1 MKECDL
7 DSRSYFLAL
16 LASCLFLAQNSRGKI
31 QSRKF
36 AILIFPPKIRAGLAE
51 EILVV
56 VEGEPLEVKCPVAAW
71 TGAVASCELRLPGF
85 NSTIAVSGEGGTV
98 AAGHSWT
105 PLGDLSKGE
114 CGVRL
119 GAARRRHAGRA
130 TCSAGK
136 HTSELQ
142 IEVIWPPSQV
152 LLLASNKFFEF
163 TEGENM
169 NFSCSSK
176 GGSPHANVSI
186 LLGNILLSK
195 LKFLIFLF
203 TFGCKNLLKSLVSG
217 IIFLQKALLF
227 SNIPNIRTYDKFS
240 RLWLGDIAPV
250 K

>member
-1 MKECDL
+1 
-7 DSRSYFLAL
+7 
-16 LASCLFLAQNSRGKI
+16 
-31 QSRKF
+31 
-36 AILIFPPKIRAGLAE
+36 LAE

-56 VEGEPLEVKCPVAAW
+56 VEGEPLEVKCPKVW
-71 TGAVASCELRLPGF
+71 TGAVASCELRLPGL
-85 NSTIAVSGEGGTV
+85 NSSITVSGEGGTV

-163 TEGENM
+163 TEGEIM
-169 NFSCSSK
+169 NFSCSSE

-195 LKFLIFLF
+195 LKFLVFLF
-203 TFGCKNLLKSLVSG
+203 SFGCSNVQKSLVFS
-217 IIFLQKALLF
+217 IIFLQKAHLFFQLFQTLELL
-227 SNIPNIRTYDKFS
+227 IKF
-240 RLWLGDIAPV
+240 LGYGHGKCSGKLNLTV
-250 K
+250 KSCRQLS